1 MLSKTVIVR
10 MNNMPLRVGGAIVL
24 AIAILSGCGKRE
36 TDAERQGDAGDKGR
50 EAIHLAMSQ
59 LGLFET
65 ALGRYQ
71 QSVGDFPTTK
81 QGLQALRTRPPD
93 LPKGKQWNG
102 PYLNP
107 EVSLQPLNLELP
119 LDPWGH
125 PYHYRS
131 PGIHNP
137 DTFDVWSVGPGG
149 VDGSADDIG
158 NWK

>member
-1 MLSKTVIVR
+1 MRSDR
-10 MNNMPLRVGGAIVL
+10 
-24 AIAILSGCGKRE
+24 
-36 TDAERQGDAGDKGR
+36 DAGDKGR
-50 EAIHLAMSQ
+50 EAINLAKRQ
-59 LGLFET
+59 VGLFEA

-71 QSVGDFPTTK
+71 QSVGDFPTTQ

-93 LPKGKQWNG
+93 LPKPKKWDG

-107 EVSLQPLNLELP
+107 EVSLQPLSLELP

-137 DTFDVWSVGPGG
+137 DTFDVWSVGPMALT
-149 VDGSADDIG
+149 DAR
-158 NWK
+158 

>member
-1 MLSKTVIVR
+1 
-10 MNNMPLRVGGAIVL
+10 MPLRVGGAVVL

-36 TDAERQGDAGDKGR
+36 TDAGDKGR
-50 EAIHLAMSQ
+50 EAINIAKTQ
-59 LGLFET
+59 IGLFVT

-71 QSVGDFPTTK
+71 QSVGNLPTTK

-93 LPKGKQWNG
+93 LAKPKKWNG

-107 EVSLQPLNLELP
+107 EVSLQPLSLELS
-119 LDPWGH
+119 LDPWEH
-125 PYHYRS
+125 PYHYRL

-137 DTFDVWSVGPGG
+137 DSFDVWSVGPDG

>member
-1 MLSKTVIVR
+1 
-10 MNNMPLRVGGAIVL
+10 MPLRVGGAVVL

-36 TDAERQGDAGDKGR
+36 TDAGDKGR
-50 EAIHLAMSQ
+50 EAINIAKTQ
-59 LGLFET
+59 IGLFVT

-71 QSVGDFPTTK
+71 QSVGNFPTTK

-93 LPKGKQWNG
+93 LPKPKKWNG

-107 EVSLQPLNLELP
+107 EVSLHPLNLELP

-125 PYHYRS
+125 PYHYRL
-131 PGIHNP
+131 PGTHNP
-137 DTFDVWSVGPGG
+137 DSFDVWSVGPDG
-149 VDGSADDIG
+149 VDGSEDDIG